1 MDEKGTAIAKPAPI
15 KLTEGAIKQIKILVE
30 EKHVPENYGL
40 RVGIKGGG
48 CSGFSYVL
56 GFDEKSEKDEAYE
69 IGDITIYMERAHA
82 LYLVG
87 IEIDWLDGLSNRG
100 FIFNNPN
107 AKETCGCGTSFSA

>member
-1 MDEKGTAIAKPAPI
+1 MEETFIKKEAPI
-15 KLTEGAIKQIKILVE
+15 KLTESAIKQLSRLFD
-30 EKHVPENYGL
+30 EKQVPEGHGL

-56 GFDEKSEKDEAYE
+56 GFDEKTEKDQEYDVN
-69 IGDITIYMERAHA
+69 GITVYMEPSHG

-87 IEIDWLDGLSNRG
+87 IEIDWLDGLENRG

-107 AKETCGCGTSFSA
+107 AKDTCGCGTSFSA